1 MSARKMR
8 VNLAVG
14 DVPFLP
20 ALWDTPCRNG
30 WVGKFLKK
38 VLALRPIVR
47 IINFVA

>member
-1 MSARKMR
+1 MWSLGTFLNDWSFK
-8 VNLAVG
+8 N
-14 DVPFLP
+14 VPN
-20 ALWDTPCRNG
+20 D